1 MADFT
6 LDGRTKVKTL
16 KANFKA
22 AFGSTLR
29 VYKSASCKGGFAD
42 DEATLASI
50 RAEGY
55 KGGDIC
61 VSGDMLVGDFE
72 RGVAELY
79 GIGVQVA
86 NAGDTELADNNITL
100 LEAGSEP
107 VSSKPEETCETVS
120 TSETEGTSVFEKIVE
135 LFETE
140 EGETEEEN
148 VDYYAN
154 APWPKFSFPSSWDE
168 FEDLVEAFAVASVKR
183 YGIFFSRNYVLG
195 FLGLYVIGYVFG
207 GLLTGPVMLYYL
219 AKFLIRLI
227 RISKGTY
234 VPTPESKKGTLIPV
248 LNNQWSE
255 YAEWVKEFPIWG
267 ILGYIYVWLVVA
279 VLLLPL
285 TIVYIPYNI
294 IRKNW
299 DNKLAK

>member
-6 LDGRTKVKTL
+6 LDGRTKVK
-16 KANFKA
+16 
-22 AFGSTLR
+22 TLR

-42 DEATLASI
+42 D
-50 RAEGY
+50 
-55 KGGDIC
+55 
-61 VSGDMLVGDFE
+61 
-72 RGVAELY
+72 
-79 GIGVQVA
+79 
-86 NAGDTELADNNITL
+86 TELADNNMTL

-107 VSSKPEETCETVS
+107 VSSKPEETC
-120 TSETEGTSVFEKIVE
+120 
-135 LFETE
+135 
-140 EGETEEEN
+140 ETEEEN

-168 FEDLVEAFAVASVKR
+168 FEDLVEAFAVAAVKR